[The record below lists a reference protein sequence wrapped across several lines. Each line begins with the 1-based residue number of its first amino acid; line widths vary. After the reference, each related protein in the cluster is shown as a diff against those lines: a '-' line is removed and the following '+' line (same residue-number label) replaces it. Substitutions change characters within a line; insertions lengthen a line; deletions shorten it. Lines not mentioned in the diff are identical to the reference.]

1 MICLIGNSGLKKHG
15 VDGQTAKVRLY
26 LKKIKDEGN
35 DTYFIDLEGFLV
47 HPFSILRR
55 IKKGIKICDRIILIT
70 AERGCKVL
78 IPYINRLNKKYKKDF
93 ILPLVG
99 TSVLHYSIDKLT
111 DEEKNDFIING
122 NYSLVKPDKFL
133 TKQLS
138 KISYILPETELLTRI
153 FREYYKLSN
162 VYTLNNFRDVDET
175 VYQRKVKSDI
185 LRVVFLSR
193 VMREKGIFDLL
204 EVIKTLN
211 DETNL
216 IQLDIYGKKFLD
228 NADSQLFDTYLCHSI
243 RYNGVLEHSKV
254 IETLSQHDLFI
265 FPTRFIGEGTPGVI
279 VESLLAGTPVITSDF
294 PQARLLLEDGMDS
307 FFYKMGDLNELRKKI
322 KLVLESPDLLKTISI
337 NAFEHGK
344 LYTYNVERNK
354 FLKYICGKGD
364 I

>member
-35 DTYFIDLEGFLV
+35 DIYFIDLEGFLA
-47 HPFSILRR
+47 HPFSILRH
-55 IKKGIKICDRIILIT
+55 IKKGIKICDRTVLIT

-111 DEEKNDFIING
+111 DEEKNNFIING
-122 NYSLVKPDKFL
+122 DYSLVKPDKFL

-138 KISYILPETELLTRI
+138 KISYILPETELLTKI

-162 VYTLNNFRDVDET
+162 VYTLNNFRDVSET
-175 VYQRKVKSDI
+175 VYQRKVKSGI

-204 EVIKTLN
+204 EAIKTL
-211 DETNL
+211 DDGANL
-216 IQLDIYGKKFLD
+216 IQLDIYGKKLLD
-228 NADSQLFDTYLCHSI
+228 NADSDLFDSYLCDSI
-243 RYNGVLEHSKV
+243 CYNGVLEYSKV
-254 IETLSQHDLFI
+254 IGTLSQHDLFI

-279 VESLLAGTPVITSDF
+279 VEALMAGTPIITSDF
-294 PQARLLLEDGMDS
+294 PQARLLLQDGIDS
-307 FFYKMGDLNELRKKI
+307 FFYKMGDLNDLRKKI
-322 KLVLESPDLLKTISI
+322 KLVLERPDLLKTISI

-344 LYTYNVERNK
+344 LYTYNAERNK